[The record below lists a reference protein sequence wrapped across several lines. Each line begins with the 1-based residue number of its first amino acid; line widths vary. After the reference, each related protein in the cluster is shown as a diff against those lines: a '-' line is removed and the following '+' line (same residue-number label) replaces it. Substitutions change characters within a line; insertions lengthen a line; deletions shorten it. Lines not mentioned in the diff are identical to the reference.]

1 MRNSGGIQGDMVGH
15 DRTWPKCKKKLN
27 PLHRKSRYVVISSK
41 LSTETTSRMVLVTC
55 IISSRGIMIPGLEL
69 IIFVVPILIPELE
82 SIPESYFH
90 HGHNSD
96 SGSDSSKKRNH
107 NTSNIKNSSV

>member
-1 MRNSGGIQGDMVGH
+1 
-15 DRTWPKCKKKLN
+15 
-27 PLHRKSRYVVISSK
+27 
-41 LSTETTSRMVLVTC
+41 
-55 IISSRGIMIPGLEL
+55 MIPGLEL